1 MIYYKG
7 DIVEVLNFGK
17 TTVYMKDG
25 WECDYYG
32 NHLAKRIGN
41 RFKVKQVSKDNTC
54 LWVDCLSKSGSFE
67 TPDFY
72 YISQLMLY
80 KRPFKNHI
88 IHIIKKV
95 FNK

>member
-1 MIYYKG
+1 
-7 DIVEVLNFGK
+7 VLNFGK

-41 RFKVKQVSKDNTC
+41 RFKVKQVADDNTC
-54 LWVDCLSKSGSFE
+54 LWVNYIGKTGSFE

-72 YISQLMLY
+72 YNPQLALY
-80 KRPFKNHI
+80 RRPLINHI
-88 IHIIKKV
+88 KNLLNIKNV
-95 FNK
+95 